1 MRPAPAGR
9 ILELD
14 ENSTGEFEKE
24 VVMTTAPVIVVG
36 VDTST
41 ESDTA
46 IDWARAVATPDT
58 RILLVHAWEI
68 PIVTGY
74 DVVIPFD
81 PNEIERVAA
90 AGVGELIDRIGD
102 DRLEAVLEQGHAG
115 KALLSAADE
124 HDAVMIVVG
133 HRGKGRMSMM
143 LGSTA
148 NYVVHHSARP
158 VIIVRGDHVCAPE
171 RIVVGVDDHDIDDEH
186 AENES
191 VRAVRWAF
199 GLTSAR
205 EVRVV
210 HAWFLPALAVGMFTP
225 VGAELEQLD
234 KAADAVVERVLASA
248 GPPPDGIDLSVE
260 AIRGTPGF
268 GLIEASRDADLV
280 VVGSRGRGGFAGLL
294 LGSTSAEVA
303 AHSHAPVAIIR

>member
-1 MRPAPAGR
+1 
-9 ILELD
+9 
-14 ENSTGEFEKE
+14 
-24 VVMTTAPVIVVG
+24 MTVAPVIVVG
-36 VDTST
+36 ADTST
-41 ESDTA
+41 ESDMA

-58 RILLVHAWEI
+58 RIVLVHAWEI

-74 DVVIPFD
+74 DVVIPID
-81 PNEIERVAA
+81 PNEIEGLAGAA
-90 AGVGELIDRIGD
+90 LDEVIERIGD

-115 KALLSAADE
+115 KALLSVADE
-124 HDAVMIVVG
+124 HDAAMIVVG

-148 NYVVHHSARP
+148 NYVIHHSTRP
-158 VIIVRGDHVCAPE
+158 VIVVRGDHVGAPE

-186 AENES
+186 VENES

-199 GLTSAR
+199 DVQGAR

-225 VGAELEQLD
+225 AGAELVQMD
-234 KAADAVVERVLASA
+234 KAATAVVDRVLAA
-248 GPPPDGIDLSVE
+248 VGPPPDGLDLSGE

-268 GLIEASRDADLV
+268 GLIEESRTADLV